1 MLPRF
6 PDKIKTVIP
15 GFNTDI
21 EHNGTTYHV
30 QTEDKGLNSPLI
42 LSLIYTGGAI
52 LASKRTPYED
62 LIASGLDD
70 AILAERLER
79 QHKLICAA
87 IKAGRIDDLKR
98 MSDKGP
104 AASSVNR
111 PVAADAQFITASNH
125 APTSSPQTLS
135 PAIASP
141 PPVPPSVPVLPS
153 VVAAES
159 TPVLNVQALTDA
171 QPNMNAQP
179 KIEVQPKIETRPNPV
194 EHRAENSPTQAAVT
208 KPISTPLP
216 PPAPTNQVVRPAES
230 KPPLEQRPF
239 PETAFGATTFDAK
252 LMGTGP
258 LSAVDLN
265 ALHLSLLDE
274 QDLRAGELAVLC
286 VRVGRGINGAD
297 PVADAEVTV
306 KILGTTFHPIIIS
319 QKTNQFGMTV
329 ARVNLPKFA
338 AGRAAIL
345 VRAEF
350 EGKEVMLRRVIQRS

>member
-1 MLPRF
+1 MWNGKAIDVFTARVLPV
-6 PDKIKTVIP
+6 KVKAVIP

-62 LIASGLDD
+62 LIASGLDE

-87 IKAGRIDDLKR
+87 IKAGRIDDLRR
-98 MSDKGP
+98 MSDKGFVPAERTAVSDAPKASLTGGKNSSSEPLSATVPP
-104 AASSVNR
+104 AAFVSGSASIESS
-111 PVAADAQFITASNH
+111 PSLYATP
-125 APTSSPQTLS
+125 APTEIPNS
-135 PAIASP
+135 
-141 PPVPPSVPVLPS
+141 
-153 VVAAES
+153 AEPRADKVS
-159 TPVLNVQALTDA
+159 IPLN
-171 QPNMNAQP
+171 
-179 KIEVQPKIETRPNPV
+179 
-194 EHRAENSPTQAAVT
+194 VT
-208 KPISTPLP
+208 KPISTPLTP
-216 PPAPTNQVVRPAES
+216 PVALNQSS
-230 KPPLEQRPF
+230 KPIEQKSP
-239 PETAFGATTFDAK
+239 PEQKTFADTTFGTMTFDSK

-265 ALHLSLLDE
+265 ALSLSLLDE

-286 VRVGRGINGAD
+286 IRVGRGINGAD
-297 PVADAEVTV
+297 PVADADVTV

-329 ARVNLPKFA
+329 ARANLPKFA

-345 VRAEF
+345 VRAEHD
-350 EGKEVMLRRVIQRS
+350 GKEVMLRRVIQRS